1 MREAMHTTFVPTQDG
16 PAAGRIL
23 LRDGG
28 TAHLKLASADDASLI
43 ERFFAEM
50 PDHDLY
56 RRFLASGRPS
66 AAILADLADN
76 SDPSKRL
83 TLLVTRT
90 KDNRTS
96 VIATAS
102 YYAKDARTAEVAFVV
117 DRDFQGKGLGTLLL
131 ERLALLAVAH
141 GFTHFWALMGSD
153 NDPMRRVFRDSG
165 FEVVEHAHGDHI
177 ELSLSL
183 QPTADTVSRLSLRDR
198 IATVASIRPFLQ
210 PGAVAVVGASRNADN
225 IGHKILRGL
234 IETGFPGPVYAIN
247 PKAGEILGVKA
258 YASLREVPGKVDLA
272 IMAVPPR
279 AMLAAVDDAAVV
291 GVRALVVITAGFAEV
306 RDPDGHDLQSQLV
319 QKVRGYGM
327 RMVGPNCL
335 GVLNTDPQRRL
346 NASFSPIF
354 PPAGRI
360 AMSSQSGAL
369 GLAVLAAAQQL
380 QLGLSTFV
388 SVGNKADV
396 SGNDLL
402 QYWEEDP
409 QTDVILLY
417 LESFGN
423 PRRFAHIAGRV
434 SRKKPILAIKAGRGK
449 AGARAASSHTAALAS
464 KEVAVDA
471 LFHQTGVIRV
481 ETLEEMFDLAN
492 ALANQPLPRG
502 RRVAVLTNAGGPGI
516 LCADMCES
524 SGLALPVLS
533 PATQSALQAFLPT
546 TASVGNPV
554 DMVASASP
562 IQYRQALEVL
572 MACDDVDAII
582 VIFIPVGFG
591 ENQAY
596 FDAIHAGVLAG
607 RSSGAAKTVLGCW
620 MSISENG
627 LTPAGSERLPSYS
640 FPEAPGRVLGRMADY
655 ALWRQRTDAFVPEF
669 ANLRIA
675 DARHLCDRVI
685 KEHGPG
691 WLTLPECFEVLSSF
705 GLPVAPHGLAR
716 NPDEAVAIA
725 ESLGYPVVLKI
736 SPRQLVHKSDLGGV
750 RLNLADASSVR
761 GAFQGM
767 SDAWM
772 KHSPGETLDGI
783 LVQAMVK
790 GGVEVMS
797 GMTRDPL
804 FGPLFAFGLGGVMV
818 EALGDVCF
826 RVAPLTVADAREMLG
841 VPRGSAMLRG
851 FRGSPKC
858 DLNALEDALLRL
870 ARLAE
875 ELPSV
880 QELDLNPILAFPD
893 GRGCMLIDA
902 RIRIA
907 PARA

>member
-28 TAHLKLASADDASLI
+28 TAHLKLAGADDASLI
-43 ERFFAEM
+43 ERFLTEL
-50 PDHDLY
+50 PDLS
-56 RRFLASGRPS
+56 AGRPS
-66 AAILADLADN
+66 ATILADLAKN
-76 SDPSKRL
+76 SDPSKRV

-96 VIATAS
+96 VVAIAS
-102 YYAKDARTAEVAFVV
+102 YYAKDTRTAEVTFVV

-131 ERLALLAVAH
+131 ERLALLAVTH

-210 PGAVAVVGASRNADN
+210 PNAVAVVGASRNADN

-234 IETGFPGPVYAIN
+234 IDTGFPGPVYPIN

-279 AMLAAVDDAAVV
+279 AILAAVDDAAIV

-327 RMVGPNCL
+327 RMIGPNCL

-423 PRRFAHIAGRV
+423 PRRFAHIASRV

-471 LFHQTGVIRV
+471 LFHQTGVMRV
-481 ETLEEMFDLAN
+481 DTLEEMFDLAN
-492 ALANQPLPRG
+492 ALANQPLPAG

-516 LCADMCES
+516 LCADMSES
-524 SGLALPVLS
+524 AGLTLPVLS
-533 PATQSALQAFLPT
+533 PSTQAALQAFLPT
-546 TASVGNPV
+546 TASVANPV
-554 DMVASASP
+554 DMVASAP
-562 IQYRQALEVL
+562 PNQYRQAIEVL
-572 MACDDVDAII
+572 MACDDIDAII
-582 VIFIPVGFG
+582 VIYIPVGFA

-596 FDAIHAGVLAG
+596 FDAIRAGILTA
-607 RSSGAAKTVLGCW
+607 RANGAMKTVLGCW
-620 MSISENG
+620 MSANDG
-627 LTPAGSERLPSYS
+627 GPMQVGNERLPSYG
-640 FPEAPGRVLGRMADY
+640 FPEAPARVLGRMADY
-655 ALWRQRTDAFVPEF
+655 SIWRSRPEAFVPEF
-669 ANLRIA
+669 DDLRID
-675 DARHLCDRVI
+675 DARKLCERTLA
-685 KEHGPG
+685 KHGAG
-691 WLTLPECFEVLSSF
+691 WLTLPECFELLAAF
-705 GLPVAPHGLAR
+705 GLPVAPHGLAHD
-716 NPDEAVAIA
+716 PEEAVALA
-725 ESLGYPVVLKI
+725 EKLGYPVVLKL
-736 SPRQLVHKSDLGGV
+736 SPRQLVHKTELGGV
-750 RLNLADASSVR
+750 RLNLGDAAAVR
-761 GAFQGM
+761 SAFQAM
-767 SDAWM
+767 ANAWN
-772 KHSPGETLDGI
+772 KHAPGVALDGI
-783 LVQAMVK
+783 LVQTMIK
-790 GGVEVMS
+790 GGIEVMS

-804 FGPLFAFGLGGVMV
+804 FGPLLAFGLGGVMV

-826 RVAPLTVADAREMLG
+826 RVAPLTVADAREMLST
-841 VPRGSAMLRG
+841 PKSSTLLRG
-851 FRGSPKC
+851 FRGNPPC
-858 DLNALEDALLRL
+858 DHAALEDALLRL
-870 ARLAE
+870 ARLAD
-875 ELPSV
+875 ELPGV
-880 QELDLNPILAFPD
+880 QELDLNPILAFPE
-893 GRGCMLIDA
+893 GKGCMLIDA
-902 RIRIA
+902 RIRIS
-907 PARA
+907 PTPD